1 MTEARVTI
9 DPATVGDLDEVL
21 AIEQACFSDPWTRKM
36 LAAELSDNPFA
47 HFLLAKC
54 PDPASGSLAVV
65 GYFCFWIVFEEVRLM
80 NLAVRATFRRQGVA
94 TKLVCR
100 ALQMGLDRK
109 ANRAMLEVRASNQEA
124 QALYRGLGFRETA
137 RRSRYYSKPEEDA
150 VLMDLTPLL
159 LRTPCEPSAGGLARA
174 GS

>member
-1 MTEARVTI
+1 
-9 DPATVGDLDEVL
+9 
-21 AIEQACFSDPWTRKM
+21 
-36 LAAELSDNPFA
+36 
-47 HFLLAKC
+47 
-54 PDPASGSLAVV
+54 
-65 GYFCFWIVFEEVRLM
+65 M
-80 NLAVRATFRRQGVA
+80 NLAVRAPFRRQGVA